1 MLFGRRKILTNYR
14 EITDDNIIKVLNEAY
29 TSFTANV
36 GEIEFLYDYYR
47 GQQPI
52 LNREKKVRPEIN
64 NKIVENH
71 AFNIV
76 QFRTGYLLEKPVQ
89 YVANKDEVDGA
100 SLSYLNGCMEVE
112 SKESKDKNVANA
124 RAICGTAYRLCL
136 PNDLFGVQDDE
147 SPFKIYTVRPT
158 QAFVVYSSDLGEE
171 PLLGVVVLKEKVG
184 DTTVVKLQAYSK
196 YKYYV
201 VNQTLQV
208 VESAESHTFG
218 RVPLI
223 EYPLNE
229 ERLGAFEVVMP
240 MLDAIN
246 TIQSNRVDGIEQF
259 IQAILVF
266 KNIEVT
272 AEMLKKLQEL
282 GAINISDTGEVKAN
296 VEYLQQELN
305 QTQVQTL
312 VDYLLEIVYRIAGV
326 PTRNGSGSGDTG
338 QATIMRDGWSEIEA
352 KIQDDELSFK
362 DSEKQ
367 FLKLALMYMKTLTKG
382 KYVVSLMDIE
392 IKFTRRIYE
401 NTYQKAQTLDLMLK
415 NGKIAPRLAFV
426 TCGLFSDPEGC
437 YEESK
442 PYIEKAEANGE
453 QN

>member
-1 MLFGRRKILTNYR
+1 M
-14 EITDDNIIKVLNEAY
+14 
-29 TSFTANV
+29 
-36 GEIEFLYDYYR
+36 
-47 GQQPI
+47 
-52 LNREKKVRPEIN
+52 
-64 NKIVENH
+64 
-71 AFNIV
+71 
-76 QFRTGYLLEKPVQ
+76 
-89 YVANKDEVDGA
+89 
-100 SLSYLNGCMEVE
+100 
-112 SKESKDKNVANA
+112 
-124 RAICGTAYRLCL
+124 
-136 PNDLFGVQDDE
+136 FGVQDDE